1 MLQFYFKVNLKSEK
15 YIDMETFLLNLDKNI
30 KDSLKM
36 KRSIVTELIYIKIE
50 VFMWKFVKYE
60 KMD

>member
-1 MLQFYFKVNLKSEK
+1 
-15 YIDMETFLLNLDKNI
+15 METFLLNLDKNI